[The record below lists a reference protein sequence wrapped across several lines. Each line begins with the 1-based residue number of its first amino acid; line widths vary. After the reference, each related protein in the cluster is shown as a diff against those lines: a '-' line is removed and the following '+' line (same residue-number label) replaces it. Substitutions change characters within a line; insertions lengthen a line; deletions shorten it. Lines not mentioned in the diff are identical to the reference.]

1 MDEYQELPPF
11 IIGIKLRC
19 EEHCQE
25 YKTYCKDHE
34 NLCCRKC
41 AITFH
46 KDCKNKVPLAEV
58 VDNVKN
64 SGSVQEM
71 EHLLDDLTNNIKII
85 IASGQDNLDMLNETK
100 AGIEKEIKQ
109 TRLAINGHL
118 DKLEKELLTKLEE
131 ASDSAKFKIR
141 KSEATLAKNK
151 KKFLE
156 CQDNLQNIKTH
167 ATDLQTFV
175 GLKQVEAEIAKNEG
189 IVQSLIDDQ
198 TVSNRML
205 HCKIHQTLK
214 TLATDVQFYGEVT
227 TSITPFDINAER

>member
-25 YKTYCKDHE
+25 YETYCKDHE

-85 IASGQDNLDMLNETK
+85 ITSGQNNLHMLNETK

-109 TRLAINGHL
+109 IRLAINGHL
-118 DKLEKELLTKLEE
+118 DKLEEELLTKLEE
-131 ASDSAKFKIR
+131 ASDSAVCKIR
-141 KSEATLAKNK
+141 KSKATLAKK
-151 KKFLE
+151 GKEFLE
-156 CQDNLQNIKTH
+156 CQKNLQNIKTH

-175 GLKQVEAEIAKNEG
+175 GLKQIKAEITKNEW
-189 IVQSLIDDQ
+189 IVQSLKDDKK
-198 TVSNRML
+198 VSKRML
-205 HCKIHQTLK
+205 HWKIHPRLK
-214 TLATDVQFYGEVT
+214 SLTTDVKYFGEVT
-227 TSITPFDINAER
+227 TRNTPCDITVVR